1 MEFAGEN
8 GKSTF
13 VACQDKD
20 YALALENE
28 LSDRWMRAFRRSDL
42 VSPRAV
48 LLAYNF

>member
-1 MEFAGEN
+1 MEFASDSE
-8 GKSTF
+8 KSVF

-42 VSPRAV
+42 G
-48 LLAYNF
+48 

>member
-1 MEFAGEN
+1 MEFTSDT

-28 LSDRWMRAFRRSDL
+28 LSDRWMRAFRRRL
-42 VSPRAV
+42 G
-48 LLAYNF
+48 LIQEQFF